1 MGLRISQRRG
11 RTAVALATWPS
22 PICTLS
28 PGMSPV
34 GIASRSSIAG
44 AVTTSG
50 SERFTS
56 ASLTFWTEEH
66 YRTWK
71 VQIVRLEREK
81 WPLGKA
87 RAAGQCADPLP
98 SEPGLAKRGGESATG
113 AERADREVRRR
124 LRPSGSALRPVR

>member
-1 MGLRISQRRG
+1 
-11 RTAVALATWPS
+11 
-22 PICTLS
+22 
-28 PGMSPV
+28 MSPV

-98 SEPGLAKRGGESATG
+98 SEPGLAKRGGKSATG
-113 AERADREVRRR
+113 ADREVRRR
-124 LRPSGSALRPVR
+124 LRPSGSASLPARP